1 MTLIKLSIC
10 IPTYNRSNSLINT
23 LQSIVSSRGHNQIQV
38 CVSDNGSDDQ
48 TKEVVS
54 KYKDKLNIKY
64 HRFSNNIGRVKNY
77 LKVIHMADGVFTW
90 LIGDDD
96 LLMPDSINKIL
107 NLIKMNSRVD
117 FFYINS
123 FNLAAEYVFSYKQ
136 PFNIKN
142 IPNKMSR
149 FSNFKSE
156 GELLFFDLI
165 NPKVSFDFVGAMFL
179 VVFRKELWIKNE
191 NALDIEAVESKM
203 DFSHYDNTFP
213 HVKIFSVAFCKSYA
227 YFYPKPLTINLS
239 GIREWS
245 PMSPLINI
253 VRLVESLD
261 EYKKNG
267 LPIYQ
272 YIKCKNFAFRTF
284 IPDFLRLILRRSVSG
299 YYYINPWRL
308 LAKALLYPNT
318 YLSPIYY
325 LIEIATKQYNLFTSK
340 GQQNERNK
348 NL

>member
-1 MTLIKLSIC
+1 MTCIKLSIC
-10 IPTYNRSNSLINT
+10 VPTYNRSKSLINC
-23 LQSIVSSRGHNQIQV
+23 LQSIASCHDHNQIQV

-48 TKEVVS
+48 TKEVIS
-54 KYKDKLNIKY
+54 KFKDKLNIKY
-64 HRFSNNIGRVKNY
+64 HKFSSNIGRVKNY
-77 LKVIHMADGVFTW
+77 LKVISMADGIFTW
-90 LIGDDD
+90 MIGDDD
-96 LLMPDSINKIL
+96 LLVPDSINKVL
-107 NLIKMNSRVD
+107 NLIKINSRVD

-123 FNLAAEYVFSYKQ
+123 FNLDAEFVFSYKQ

-227 YFYPKPLTINLS
+227 YFYPEPLTINLS

-299 YYYINPWRL
+299 FYYVNPWKL
-308 LAKALLYPNT
+308 LATALLYPNT

-325 LIEIATKQYNLFTSK
+325 LIEIVTKKCNLFTSK
-340 GQQNERNK
+340 G
-348 NL
+348 